1 MKRMLSL
8 FVLVSLIFTVVA
20 NTNLNPVSEQ
30 VMEDVYHKVKTPHKY
45 GLVLAPDDN
54 FHKMDC
60 PTVYRKG
67 KKWYMTYLVYDG
79 QGGRDGRGYE
89 TWLAESDD
97 LLNWKSLGRILSFQ
111 EDSWDSNQR
120 GGYMALQDM
129 DWGGSYKIGK
139 YKGKNWITY
148 IGGNSPGYELGTLQI
163 GLAYTKGDISTAHEW
178 KTFPQPL
185 MSPKDE
191 DAQWFESITQY
202 KSLVYRDKKKTLG
215 APFIMFY
222 NAAGYHPETKVK
234 AERIGIALSKDM
246 LHWERYP
253 GNPVFGNED
262 GMITGD
268 AHIQKMGDLYVMF
281 YFGAFWK
288 DRPYKAFNTFSCS
301 YDLINWTDWK
311 GPDLIVP
318 SKDYDD
324 LFAHKS
330 FLLEYEGIVYHF
342 YCAVNKD
349 DQRGIAVATSK
360 PLGRSELTFPE
371 PERAKQKTKIDLNSD
386 WETIY
391 SENNSEFEGF
401 ENPDFHSGN
410 WKKVNLPHNWD
421 DYHGYHNIL
430 HGNLHGHAWYRKK
443 VFIEDPGPHK
453 RMFLR
458 FEGIGTYGHIFVN
471 GHYFGRYPSGR
482 TVLTLDVTSALKTG
496 QENLIA
502 LRVCN
507 RAYDVDMPWVCGGC
521 SGEPEFSEGSEPL
534 GLFRPVSL
542 EITEAVRVEPFG
554 VQVWNDENA
563 NPERA
568 VVYVNTELKNYS
580 AVEQNFELVSRCN
593 NNLGGRIFQQI
604 KAISLAAGETRIV
617 SICDTVRNPALW
629 SLENPEMY
637 HIQTTIRRGNGA
649 QDKALQDVANY
660 AFKHET
666 TTPFGIRTISF
677 PLTRQDGDPRFYLN
691 NKAVFI
697 NGITEYENM
706 PGSSYAFTEEQIRS
720 RVRQIKNAGFNAFRD
735 AHDPHHLLYNQ
746 LWDSNGI
753 LFWPGFSSHIWY
765 DSPTFRDNFKNLL
778 AQWVKERRNS
788 PSVIMWNLQ
797 NESVLPEQ
805 FARECADIIR
815 SLDPTAGKQRPIT
828 ITNGAYEKE
837 VKNNQEMGVDWNVAK
852 NWSGTY
858 RRSLGNYARELSRKD
873 ELLNAE
879 YGSWRK
885 LDEHTE
891 GDFQEFGKYS
901 EERMADLLESK
912 LRMAETVRD
921 KVCGHF
927 LWLFASHENPG
938 RLSMFKTTR
947 SADWV
952 GPINY
957 KGIVTI
963 WEEPTDAYYMYKSN
977 YVSVHEDPMVY
988 IASHN
993 WNERWTKPGV
1003 KKRIKVYSNCDEV
1016 ELFNDM
1022 TSYSLG
1028 RKKRDGDKGT
1038 HFSWD
1043 MPDIRYNVLRAVGYQ
1058 NNRPVAEDLIVLDYL
1073 PQARDFEKLYSYDPK
1088 KPVLKAEK
1096 DWHYLY
1102 RVNCGGENYSDI
1114 HGQQWLA
1121 DIRLGKHEA
1130 NWGSKSWTDD
1140 FPCMHPYSMSQRR
1153 SKDPVKGTMD
1163 WPLFGN
1169 FRYGRHKLQYVFPV
1183 SDGNYRVELY
1193 FVEPWHGTGSTQADC
1208 EGLRIFDVAVNDLV
1222 IADDLDI
1229 WAEVGHD
1236 AAYKVVSEVE
1246 VKGGLLRISF
1256 PEVKAGQA
1264 IISAIAIASKNKML
1278 KPAPPAPSLIS
1289 NIQGDKNVHATH
1301 RSWLDLGENF
1311 TELPFEAYL
1320 GEWIDYSAD
1329 EGYFNLSFEL
1339 NDSAVVY
1346 AGITD
1351 LFSGQFVAQGFSKVP
1366 EEIFKRADG
1375 TILYVYKKTAHPSE
1389 QIRINKSSEDAD
1401 FVVVVCPYLN
1411 VHLHDVNY
1419 RPLLRYEAESAM
1431 VDGTFEEIQ
1440 LGKMEGLRFFG
1451 KKSVFINWIVEFGE
1465 LSDFEYQNRIVRV
1478 CYQNLS
1484 GNDKQALLSVADPD
1498 GKILFEQ
1505 EITLS
1510 KTTGKWALSKTT
1522 LPSDLK
1528 GKLVV
1533 SLSSSDL
1540 TEIVV
1545 DALEVL

>member
-1 MKRMLSL
+1 MRRMLS
-8 FVLVSLIFTVVA
+8 FIVLISLIFTA
-20 NTNLNPVSEQ
+20 AAKTNPHPVPEQ

-97 LLNWKSLGRILSFQ
+97 LLNWKTLGRILSFQ
-111 EDSWDSNQR
+111 ENTWDSNQR

-163 GLAYTKGDISTAHEW
+163 GLAYTKGDIGTAHEW
-178 KTFPQPL
+178 QTFSEPL
-185 MSPKDE
+185 MSPKDP

-253 GNPVFGNED
+253 GNPVFGNEE

-288 DRPYKAFNTFSCS
+288 NRPYKAFNTFSCS
-301 YDLINWTDWK
+301 YDLINWTDWQ

-318 SKDYDD
+318 SKDYDN

-330 FLLEYEGIVYHF
+330 FLVEFEGIVYHF

-360 PLGRSELTFPE
+360 PMGRSKLAFPE
-371 PERAKQKTKIDLNSD
+371 PEKAKNKTQIDLNTE
-386 WETIY
+386 WETAY
-391 SENNSEFEGF
+391 SESNTVFEGF
-401 ENPDFHSGN
+401 ENSAYPSGG

-421 DYHGYHNIL
+421 DYYGYHNIL
-430 HGNLHGHAWYRKK
+430 HGNLHGHAWYRKQ
-443 VFIEDPGPHK
+443 VFIEDPGPNK
-453 RMFLR
+453 RFFLR
-458 FEGIGTYGHIFVN
+458 FEGIGTYAHIYLN
-471 GHYFGRYPSGR
+471 GQYFGRHPSGR
-482 TVLTLDVTSALKTG
+482 TVLTLDVTSALKPN

-502 LRVCN
+502 LRACN

-521 SGEPEFSEGSEPL
+521 SAEPEFSEGSEPL
-534 GLFRPVSL
+534 GIFRPVSL
-542 EITEAVRVEPFG
+542 EITEEVRVEPFG
-554 VQVWNDENA
+554 VHVWNDETTNS
-563 NPERA
+563 ERA
-568 VVYVNTELKNYS
+568 VVHVNTELKNYS
-580 AVEQNFELVSRCN
+580 SVEQSFELVTRCN
-593 NNLGGRIFQQI
+593 NSLGGRLFQQI
-604 KAISLAAGETRIV
+604 QTINLAAGETRIV
-617 SICDTVRNPALW
+617 YINDTIKNPSLW

-637 HIQTTIRRGNGA
+637 QIQTTLRRRSA
-649 QDKALQDVANY
+649 TPDKDLQDETNY
-660 AFKHET
+660 AFNHVT
-666 TTPFGIRTISF
+666 TTPFGLRTISF
-677 PLTRQDGDPRFYLN
+677 PLTRKDDDPRFYLN

-697 NGITEYENM
+697 NGITEYENI
-706 PGSSYAFTEEQIRS
+706 PGTSYAFSDEQIRA
-720 RVRQIKNAGFNAFRD
+720 RVKQIKNAGFNAFRD
-735 AHDPHHLLYNQ
+735 AHDPHHLLYHQ
-746 LWDSNGI
+746 LWDQNGI

-765 DSPTFRDNFKNLL
+765 DTPPFRENFKKLL

-797 NESVLPEQ
+797 NESILPLQ
-805 FARECADIIR
+805 FAQECTDIIR

-828 ITNGAYEKE
+828 ISNGAFDKE
-837 VKNNQEMGVDWNVAK
+837 VNNHKQMGVDWNVAK

-858 RRSLGNYARELSRKD
+858 RRSLENYAQELSSED

-891 GDFQEFGKYS
+891 GSFQEFGTYS
-901 EERMADLLESK
+901 EERMASLLESK
-912 LRMAETVRD
+912 VRMAESVRD

-977 YVSVHEDPMVY
+977 YVSVHKDPMVY

-993 WNERWTKPGV
+993 WNERWTKPG
-1003 KKRIKVYSNCDEV
+1003 IKNDITVYSNCDEV
-1016 ELFNDM
+1016 ELFNDIS
-1022 TSYSLG
+1022 SYSLG
-1028 RKKRDGDKGT
+1028 RKKRAGGKGT
-1038 HFSWD
+1038 HFSWNEV
-1043 MPDIRYNVLRAVGYQ
+1043 DIRYNVLRAVGYQ
-1058 NNRPVAEDLIVLDYL
+1058 NNRPVAEDYVVLDYL
-1073 PQARDFEKLYSYDPK
+1073 PQAPGFEKLYTYDAK
-1088 KPVLKAEK
+1088 KPILQAEK
-1096 DWHYLY
+1096 DWFYLY
-1102 RVNCGGENYSDI
+1102 RVNCGGESYTDL
-1114 HGQQWLA
+1114 HGQKWSA
-1121 DIRLGKHEA
+1121 DIYLGDHKDT
-1130 NWGSKSWTDD
+1130 WGSKSWSDD
-1140 FPCMHPYSMSQRR
+1140 FSCVHPYAMSQRR
-1153 SKDPVKGTMD
+1153 TKDPIKGTMD

-1169 FRYGRHKLQYVFPV
+1169 FRFGRHKLQYEFPV
-1183 SDGNYRVELY
+1183 SDGYYRLELY
-1193 FVEPWHGTGSTQADC
+1193 FVEPWHGTGSSQADC
-1208 EGLRIFDVAVNDLV
+1208 EGLRIFDVAVNDSV

-1236 AAYKVVSEVE
+1236 AAYKIVSDVE
-1246 VKGGLLRISF
+1246 VKGGLLQISF

-1264 IISAIAIASKNKML
+1264 VISAIAIASKDKNL
-1278 KPAPPAPSLIS
+1278 KPASAAPGLIT
-1289 NIQGDKNVHATH
+1289 NLQGDKNVRLSH
-1301 RSWLDLGENF
+1301 RSWLDLGDFF
-1311 TELPFEAYL
+1311 TELPFDTYL
-1320 GEWIDYSAD
+1320 GEWIDYTA
-1329 EGYFNLSFEL
+1329 EKGNFNLSFEL
-1339 NDSAVVY
+1339 NDTAEIY

-1351 LFSGQFVAQGFSKVP
+1351 LFSGQFVAQGFTKVP
-1366 EEIFKRADG
+1366 NEIFKKAEG
-1375 TILYVYKKTAHPSE
+1375 TILYVYKKLALPSE
-1389 QIRINKSSEDAD
+1389 QIRINKTSDDAD
-1401 FVVVVCPYLN
+1401 FVIVACPILN
-1411 VHLHDVNY
+1411 AHLHDVNY

-1451 KKSVFINWIVEFGE
+1451 KKSVLINWIVELRDLLE
-1465 LSDFEYQNRIVRV
+1465 YEYQNRIVRI

-1484 GNDKQALLSVADPD
+1484 GNDKQTMLSVADLQ
-1498 GKILFEQ
+1498 GNVLFEH

-1510 KTTGKWALSKTT
+1510 KTTGKWAYSKTT
-1522 LPSDLK
+1522 LPLVVK
-1528 GKLVV
+1528 GKVII

-1540 TEIVV
+1540 TEIAV